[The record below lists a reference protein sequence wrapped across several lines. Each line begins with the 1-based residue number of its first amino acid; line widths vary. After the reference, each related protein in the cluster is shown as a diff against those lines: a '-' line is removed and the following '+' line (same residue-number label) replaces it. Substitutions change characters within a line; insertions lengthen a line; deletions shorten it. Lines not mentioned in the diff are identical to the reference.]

1 MTLPGLYLQKDAGSE
16 GLVTCDSALVVKRF
30 DASAR
35 TADFIAS
42 TSAVDSHGD
51 VIEQESWVLNDY
63 KSNPIVLY
71 AHNARELPIGT
82 AMVSVLNG
90 KLEAQIKFV
99 TADMNPLAEQVWK
112 MVQEGVLRAVSVGF
126 KPTDGR
132 YEVRDGE
139 EVFVWKSPILK
150 EISVV
155 PVPANPEAL
164 ARAKALFAKKDIP
177 PTSSG
182 TSTPADQE
190 IKMDPKELLAKI
202 EALTAKNAEMTTE
215 SKALLARAEKA
226 EAESTTAKK
235 ENVDLLAKVKTLETS
250 VKALESEHEKTTADR
265 DAKAE
270 QIEVLEAKGIE
281 SEVEALVGKKIKPE
295 EKEEFVELRKSNP
308 ALFTKMVAKRP
319 DLGLLDEVTPKVPGN
334 GGPTTPGN
342 TKHLLDEVKK
352 NAGL

>member
-202 EALTAKNAEMTTE
+202 EALTAK
-215 SKALLARAEKA
+215 
-226 EAESTTAKK
+226 K

-265 DAKAE
+265 DAKAK